1 MPDLN
6 LSTSSIQ
13 WVSSAL
19 VIILAF
25 GLRWLG
31 HYVIN
36 HSNEGAWEVKRQ
48 WRVRFSSG
56 LWLFSFISLSMIWS
70 NELQTLAL
78 SIVAFSVAIVVASKE
93 IITCFSGG
101 LFRTS
106 KSFKI
111 GDRIEIKGI
120 RGDVIDKS
128 LMSTKILEIGPGQT
142 THQYT
147 GRSVVLPNSLFLTE
161 PVTNE
166 SFLGNYVLHPF
177 IIPMRVEDD
186 WQKAESIILKIAN
199 EICQP
204 FYENASHYLH
214 KVQDRA
220 NLETPS
226 IHPRVHV
233 KVQDVKTLNLVV
245 RVTVPAYDKGKIE
258 QAIVKKFL
266 AQFKYGESSSPIQDD
281 DD

>member
-1 MPDLN
+1 MPQWELSSFATQW
-6 LSTSSIQ
+6 LSTAI
-13 WVSSAL
+13 
-19 VIILAF
+19 VIVLAF
-25 GLRWLG
+25 ILRGLG

-36 HSNEGAWEVKRQ
+36 HSSEGPWEVKRQ
-48 WRVRFSSG
+48 WRVRFSTT
-56 LWLFSFISLSMIWS
+56 LWLFLFISLAMIWA
-70 NELQTLAL
+70 NQLQTLAL

-101 LFRTS
+101 LFRTG

-111 GDRIEIKGI
+111 GDRIEIRGI

-147 GRSVVLPNSLFLTE
+147 GRSVVLPNSIFLTE

-177 IIPMRVEDD
+177 IIPVRVEDD
-186 WQKAESIILKIAN
+186 WQRAEKIILEIAH
-199 EICQP
+199 EVCQP
-204 FYENASHYLH
+204 FYEPALH
-214 KVQDRA
+214 HLRKVQDRA

-233 KVQDVKTLNLVV
+233 KVQDIKTLNLVV

-258 QAIVKKFL
+258 QAIVKEFL
-266 AQFKYGESSSPIQDD
+266 RRFKYGEQPSLSEED
-281 DD
+281 

>member
-1 MPDLN
+1 MPHLQ
-6 LSTSSIQ
+6 LSPFATQ
-13 WVSSAL
+13 WLSSAI

-36 HSNEGAWEVKRQ
+36 HSSEGPWEIKRQ
-48 WRVRFSSG
+48 WRVRFSSA
-56 LWLFSFISLSMIWS
+56 LWLFTFISMAMIWS

-93 IITCFSGG
+93 VITCFSGG

-128 LMSTKILEIGPGQT
+128 LMATKILEIGPGQT

-147 GRSVVLPNSLFLTE
+147 GRSVVLPNSIFLTE
-161 PVTNE
+161 SVTNE

-177 IIPMRVEDD
+177 IIPMRIEDD
-186 WQKAESIILKIAN
+186 WQQAEKIILEIAN
-199 EICQP
+199 GVCGP
-204 FYENASHYLH
+204 FLGPASEYLR
-214 KVQDRA
+214 KVQDKA
-220 NLETPS
+220 NLETPE

-233 KVQDVKTLNLVV
+233 KVQDIKTLNLIV

-258 QAIVKKFL
+258 QAIVKEFL
-266 AQFKYGESSSPIQDD
+266 KRFKYGKSQSFSEEDS
-281 DD
+281 